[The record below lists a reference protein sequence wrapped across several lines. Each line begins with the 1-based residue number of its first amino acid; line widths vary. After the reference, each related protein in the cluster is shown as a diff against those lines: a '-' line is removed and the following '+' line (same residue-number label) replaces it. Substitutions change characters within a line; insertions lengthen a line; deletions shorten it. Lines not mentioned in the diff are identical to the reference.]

1 VLLSVLL
8 LIVNVDLNKD
18 QCLVYLA
25 FPREGE
31 GEKHPF
37 DCIGHVFAVLCVSIK
52 KLSEPCCE
60 SDIFSDSSL
69 FVVL

>member
-1 VLLSVLL
+1 MSTSTKTMSGVPCISSRMGV
-8 LIVNVDLNKD
+8 
-18 QCLVYLA
+18 
-25 FPREGE
+25 
-31 GEKHPF
+31 EKHPF

-60 SDIFSDSSL
+60 SDIFSDSSM